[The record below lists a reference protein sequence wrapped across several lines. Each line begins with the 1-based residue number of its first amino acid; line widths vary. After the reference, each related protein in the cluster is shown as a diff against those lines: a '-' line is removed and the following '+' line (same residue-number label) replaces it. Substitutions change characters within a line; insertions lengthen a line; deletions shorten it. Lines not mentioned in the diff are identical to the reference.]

1 MKNIIYFYEH
11 VKDNV
16 FTQFCW
22 GVPICRGGSKS
33 ASRFGPGGGGSISAS
48 GFGLGGPNLLGHQ
61 HATKQDQLHVLDLKT
76 CNLAS
81 DLKCLFNNH
90 ARERLGLL
98 DN

>member
-1 MKNIIYFYEH
+1 MLRIMFSLSS
-11 VKDNV
+11 V
-16 FTQFCW
+16 
-22 GVPICRGGSKS
+22 GGSQS
-33 ASRFGPGGGGSISAS
+33 AEGGPNQPADLDPGGGGSISAS
-48 GFGLGGPNLLGHQ
+48 GFGLGVPNLLGHQ